1 MGLAA
6 VSPVRIAF
14 DVSIGGGAG
23 CLFCPRIWDGEGGT
37 ARSRGWLWPDA
48 ALEVEGDVKSVSAAV
63 EFDTL
68 LLDDSNGGAAN
79 VLEAADTY
87 DSCESGSS
95 LL

>member
-6 VSPVRIAF
+6 VSPVRSGL

-23 CLFCPRIWDGEGGT
+23 CLFCPRTWDGEGGT
-37 ARSRGWLWPDA
+37 ARSRGFWLEA
-48 ALEVEGDVKSVSAAV
+48 ALEVEGDVKSESAAV

-68 LLDDSNGGAAN
+68 LLDDSNGGAAD

-87 DSCESGSS
+87 DS
-95 LL
+95 